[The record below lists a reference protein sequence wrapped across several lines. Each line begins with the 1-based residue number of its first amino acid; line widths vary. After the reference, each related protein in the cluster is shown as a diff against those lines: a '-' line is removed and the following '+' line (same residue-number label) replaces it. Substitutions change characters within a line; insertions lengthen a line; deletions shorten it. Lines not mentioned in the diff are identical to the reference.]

1 MLFGCIAAFSLLTGV
16 GYYPAPPLLFRHS
29 KAQLKSQWRE
39 IIIMPDAPKTQPA
52 LPRSRVVE
60 IIDRAQED
68 ALRQLRQDGVPE
80 AEALAV
86 IRRFSAFAIQVLR
99 ELDLLYRELA
109 EVLAQDPDRSAE
121 FQAWLDTKAGG
132 LLLALESF
140 IAAVVTEAS
149 NKAKEN
155 YRSGLS
161 PPREVITPA
170 PAAPR
175 HPPWQASLWALGQA
189 LTPWL
194 LLLAGFGVWFLVWWL
209 VSGSLI
215 IAVIAIGV
223 TLFMGL
229 FFELVGLCLSAVMGG
244 LCLILILV
252 FTVLEEGGL

>member
-1 MLFGCIAAFSLLTGV
+1 
-16 GYYPAPPLLFRHS
+16 
-29 KAQLKSQWRE
+29 
-39 IIIMPDAPKTQPA
+39 MPDAPKNQNI

-68 ALRQLRQDGVPE
+68 ALHQLRQNGVPE
-80 AEALAV
+80 EEALAV

-99 ELDLLYRELA
+99 ELDLLYREFE

-132 LLLALESF
+132 LLLTLESF
-140 IAAVVTEAS
+140 IAAVVAEAS

-155 YRSGLS
+155 YRTGLS
-161 PPREVITPA
+161 QPREVITPV

-175 HPPWQASLWALGQA
+175 RSPWQESLWELGQS

-194 LLLAGFGVWFLVWWL
+194 LLLVGLGAWFLLWWL

-223 TLFMGL
+223 TVFMGV
-229 FFELVGLCLSAVMGG
+229 FFELVGLWLSAVMGG
-244 LCLILILV
+244 LCLILILL